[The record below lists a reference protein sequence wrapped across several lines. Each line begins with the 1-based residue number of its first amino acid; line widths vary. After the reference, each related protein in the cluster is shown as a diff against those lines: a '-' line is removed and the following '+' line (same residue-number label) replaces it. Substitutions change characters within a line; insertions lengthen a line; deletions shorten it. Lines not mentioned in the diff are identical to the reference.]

1 MFIFWILIIIGLIYL
16 LNNGKLDN
24 LFSGNNYDS
33 YNNNRKDPIEIIKER
48 YAKGEIDKEEY
59 NEMMNN
65 LHN

>member
-1 MFIFWILIIIGLIYL
+1 MFLFWILIIIGFIYL

-24 LFSGNNYDS
+24 LFSGNNYDG

-48 YAKGEIDKEEY
+48 YAKGEIDKEEF

-65 LHN
+65 LHY